1 MLDPLGDDRRLRR
14 HVEHRLRVRRRPG
27 REAQR
32 RARRRRPQ
40 RVIDRLEESRN
51 HILGAASCCPTGREA
66 ARPASP
72 TLGCLRESGRSSK
85 RRRRWRTAPSWSSAG
100 REGLGREVAQH
111 YADAGRDVVV
121 TGRDQA
127 ASESCAAEIGGA
139 TRGIALDLAEPQAIA
154 ERLADVGDVQYLV
167 LAAIERDSNTV
178 RAYDIAAA
186 LRLVTLKLVGYTEV
200 IHALAPRL
208 AADSAILIFGGL
220 ARDRP
225 YPGSTTVT
233 TVNGGVTG
241 LVRTLVIELAP
252 TRVNALHPAIVG
264 DSPQWRDM
272 PPERHDAL
280 VQRTPTGRLV
290 TMAEVV
296 EASRFLL
303 ENQAINGINLA
314 VDGGWLCM

>member
-1 MLDPLGDDRRLRR
+1 M
-14 HVEHRLRVRRRPG
+14 
-27 REAQR
+27 
-32 RARRRRPQ
+32 
-40 RVIDRLEESRN
+40 
-51 HILGAASCCPTGREA
+51 ASGTVVVVGGTR
-66 ARPASP
+66 
-72 TLGCLRESGRSSK
+72 
-85 RRRRWRTAPSWSSAG
+85 
-100 REGLGREVAQH
+100 GLGRELAKH

-127 ASESCAAEIGGA
+127 ATQACASELGGS
-139 TRGIALDLAEPQAIA
+139 TRAVALDLAQPQELAD
-154 ERLADVGDVQYLV
+154 RLADVEDVQHLV
-167 LAAIERDSNTV
+167 LAAIDRDANSV
-178 RAYDIAAA
+178 KEYDIAAA

-200 IHALAPRL
+200 IHVLAPRMRD
-208 AADSAILIFGGL
+208 DSSILIFGGL

-241 LVRTLVIELAP
+241 LVRTLVHELAP

-272 PPERHDAL
+272 PKERFDAL
-280 VQRTPTGRLV
+280 VARTPTGKLV

-296 EASRFLL
+296 DASRFLL
-303 ENQAINGINLA
+303 ENAAINGINLP